1 MIKMKTR
8 GRLFVISGP
17 SGCGKTT
24 LCSCLLRQDPGLC
37 RSVSVTTRDM
47 RKPETQGID
56 YIYTCEK
63 DFKKQIAKGAFLE
76 HAKVFGKHY
85 GTPRAF
91 IQDAINRNRD
101 VLLNIDVQG
110 AAQVQKKVKNA
121 VLIFIL
127 PPSMGELKKR
137 LSRRSS
143 DTREQVRKRL
153 AIARRELQAIGQYDF
168 YVINDR
174 LPAAVKTLQCIIE
187 AVRHKI

>member
-8 GRLFVISGP
+8 GSLFVISGP

-24 LCSCLLRQDPGLC
+24 LCNCLLREDPCLI

-76 HAKVFGKHY
+76 HARVFGKYY

-91 IQDAINRNRD
+91 IQNAISRKHD

-127 PPSMGELKKR
+127 PPSMRELKKR

-143 DTREQVRKRL
+143 DTREQIRMRL
-153 AIARRELQAIGQYDF
+153 AVARRELQAIRQYDF
-168 YVINDR
+168 YVTNDR
-174 LPAAVKTLQCIIE
+174 FPSAVKTLRCIIE